1 MTHQPIKIAICGSS
15 GRMGNRISALALES
29 PELFK
34 TIVHIDRV
42 TANAA
47 KNSPEIVADLPP
59 GVDVLIDFS
68 APAATRAM
76 IASCVKYKTAM
87 VIGTTGL
94 TAADHALIDQASK
107 TIPILQ
113 ATNTSLGI
121 NVLLAIV
128 AQTAQQLGAAYDI
141 EIVEAHHNQKKD
153 SPSGTAL
160 SLAQA
165 ICQATGRE
173 IDQAMV
179 HGRHGGDTLRKAG
192 DIGMH
197 AVRMGDVVGEHTVY
211 FATSGERIEVK
222 HTASTRD
229 TFARGALRAAAY
241 MAGKPPGRYS
251 MSDVLGVG
259 AAAQPGVRS

>member
-1 MTHQPIKIAICGSS
+1 MTHQPVKIAICGSS
-15 GRMGNRISALALES
+15 GRMGTRLSAVALES
-29 PELFK
+29 PEIFK
-34 TIVHIDRV
+34 TVAHIDRV
-42 TANAA
+42 TANPAE
-47 KNSPEIVADLPP
+47 STPEVVADLPP

-68 APAATRAM
+68 APVATRLM

-94 TAADHALIDQASK
+94 TAADHALIDQAAK

-113 ATNTSLGI
+113 AANTSLGI

-128 AQTAQQLGAAYDI
+128 AQTAQQLGPAYDI
-141 EIVEAHHNQKKD
+141 EIVEVHHNQKKD

-165 ICQATGRE
+165 ICQATGRD

-197 AVRMGDVVGEHTVY
+197 AVRMGDVIGEHTVY
-211 FATSGERIEVK
+211 FATAGERVEVK

-229 TFARGALRAAAY
+229 TFARGALRAAAF

-251 MSDVLGVG
+251 MSDVLGVPG
-259 AAAQPGVRS
+259 ATRG

>member
-1 MTHQPIKIAICGSS
+1 MTHQPVKIAICGSS
-15 GRMGNRISALALES
+15 GRMGTRISALAVES
-29 PELFK
+29 PEIFK
-34 TIVHIDRV
+34 TVAHIDRV
-42 TANAA
+42 TANPAE
-47 KNSPEIVADLPP
+47 NTPEVVADLPP

-68 APAATRAM
+68 APVATRLM

-94 TAADHALIDQASK
+94 TAADHALIDQAAK

-128 AQTAQQLGAAYDI
+128 AQTAQQLGPAYDI
-141 EIVEAHHNQKKD
+141 EIVEVHHNQKKD

-165 ICQATGRE
+165 ICQATGRD

-197 AVRMGDVVGEHTVY
+197 AVRMGDVIGEHTVY
-211 FATSGERIEVK
+211 FATAGERVEVK

-229 TFARGALRAAAY
+229 TFARGALRAAAF

-251 MSDVLGVG
+251 MSDVLGVPG
-259 AAAQPGVRS
+259 ATRG

>member
-1 MTHQPIKIAICGSS
+1 MTHQPLKIAICGSS
-15 GRMGNRISALALES
+15 GRMGTRISALAMES
-29 PELFK
+29 PEIFK
-34 TIVHIDRV
+34 TVAHIDRV
-42 TANAA
+42 TANPAEKTPA
-47 KNSPEIVADLPP
+47 GVADLPP

-68 APAATRAM
+68 APVATRLM

-94 TAADHALIDQASK
+94 TAADHALIDQAAK

-128 AQTAQQLGAAYDI
+128 AKTAQQLGPAYDI

-153 SPSGTAL
+153 APSGTAL

-165 ICQATGRE
+165 ICQATGRD

-179 HGRHGGDTLRKAG
+179 HGRHGGDTPRKAG

-197 AVRMGDVVGEHTVY
+197 AVRMGDVIGEHTVY
-211 FATSGERIEVK
+211 FATAGERVEVK

-229 TFARGALRAAAY
+229 TFARGALRAAAF

-251 MSDVLGVG
+251 MNDVLGV
-259 AAAQPGVRS
+259 PGPTRS